1 MSESFA
7 ELFEESLKT
16 LNLQAGSIITGV
28 IVDIDYQARWV
39 TVHAGLKS
47 EALIPLE
54 QFYNDAGE
62 LTINV
67 GDEVHVALD
76 SVEDGFG
83 ETKLSREKAKRAECW
98 IVLEAA
104 FAAEEV
110 VKGVINGKV
119 KGGFTVDVNGI
130 RAFLPG
136 SLVDVRPVRDTTHL
150 EGKELEFKVIKL
162 DQKRNNVVV
171 SRRSVLEAENSAERE
186 ALLESLQEGQQV
198 KGIVKNLTDY
208 GAFVDLG
215 GVDGLLHITDMAWK
229 RIKHPSEI
237 VNVGD
242 EIDVKVLKYDR
253 ERNRVSLGLKQL
265 GEDPWVAIKA
275 RYPESTRVT
284 ARVTNLTDY
293 GCFAELEEGVEGLV
307 HVSEMDWTNKNI
319 HPSKVVQVGDEV
331 EVMVLDIDEERRRIS
346 LGIKQCKSNP
356 WEDFSG
362 QFNKGDKI
370 SGTIKSITDFGIF
383 IGLDGGID
391 GLVHLSDISWNE
403 VGEEAVRRFKKGDEL
418 DTVILSVDP
427 ERERISL
434 GIKQLESDPF
444 SEYVQEND
452 KGAIVK
458 GIVKEVDAKGAII
471 TLADD
476 IEATLKASEISRDRV
491 EDARNV
497 LKEGEEVEAKIISVD
512 RKSRVIQLSIKS
524 KDVEEEKEAIQ
535 SLRDKPASD
544 TLLLV
549 LPLWATCCVHKWKNR
564 TKFCQTIEKGRL
576 RSPFFVPAIWLHA
589 HVREHSCVRLRS
601 LIVKP
606 ETAPRQ
612 AVSFFNRINRLFAAS
627 L

>member
-54 QFYNDAGE
+54 QFYNDAGD

-524 KDVEEEKEAIQ
+524 KDDAEEKEAIQ
-535 SLRDKPASD
+535 SLRDKPATSEPSAGPT
-544 TLLLV
+544 TLGDLLR
-549 LPLWATCCVHKWKNR
+549 AQMENR

-576 RSPFFVPAIWLHA
+576 RSPFFVPEI
-589 HVREHSCVRLRS
+589 C
-601 LIVKP
+601 
-606 ETAPRQ
+606 
-612 AVSFFNRINRLFAAS
+612 
-627 L
+627 